1 MCAILSPRIYHE
13 TRIVWHYRKY
23 NTAWCGPCQYIKPKF
38 HALAEA
44 TPDVEFIAVDVDE
57 NEQAAAKAGVS
68 CMPTFQFYKDGKMV
82 EKLEGADEATLNS
95 LVTKHK

>member
-1 MCAILSPRIYHE
+1 M
-13 TRIVWHYRKY
+13 
-23 NTAWCGPCQYIKPKF
+23 
-38 HALAEA
+38 
-44 TPDVEFIAVDVDE
+44 DVDE